1 MGDKGLF
8 YRWKGENMDFV
19 ILLIGFVLLIKGAD
33 YFVEGSSSLAKIM
46 KIPAVIIGLTIVAMG
61 TSAPEASVSI
71 NAALA
76 GNNDIAISNVIG
88 SNVFNGM
95 VVVGVCAFLH
105 KFKVNEDISKRD
117 LPINILIAII
127 LCIMIMDGTL
137 SRLEGIIL
145 LIGMVAFMGMMVHA
159 ALKNR
164 EEGEEIKTLSLPMS
178 IVYMIGGLVAVIFG
192 GDMVVD
198 GATAI
203 ATMFGL
209 SQNFIGLT
217 IVAVGT
223 SLPEL
228 VTSIVATKKGE
239 SALALGNAVGSNI
252 FNILFI
258 LGFSAVISPLSVL
271 GESLVDGMIMV
282 ATGVLLFLFAKT
294 KGEMDKKEGILCVL
308 IYVAYTV
315 FLFIR

>member
-1 MGDKGLF
+1 
-8 YRWKGENMDFV
+8 MDF
-19 ILLIGFVLLIKGAD
+19 ILLLIGFVLLIKGAD
-33 YFVEGSSSLAKIM
+33 FFVEGSSSLAKIM

-88 SNVFNGM
+88 SNIFNGM
-95 VVVGVCAFLH
+95 VVVGVCAAMM
-105 KFKVNEDISKRD
+105 KFKVNEDIVKRD
-117 LPINILIAII
+117 LPINILISII
-127 LCIMIMDGTL
+127 LCFMIADGKL
-137 SRLEGIIL
+137 SFIEGIIL
-145 LIGMVAFMGMMVHA
+145 LVGMVGFISMMVVS

-164 EEGEEIKTLSLPMS
+164 EEGEEVKTLSLPLS
-178 IVYMIGGLVAVIFG
+178 LVYMAGGLIAVIFG

-198 GATAI
+198 SATNI
-203 ATMFGL
+203 AYMFGL
-209 SQNFIGLT
+209 SQNFVGLT

-258 LGFSAVISPLSVL
+258 LGMSAVISPLNVL
-271 GESLVDGMIMV
+271 SESLIDGIIMTI
-282 ATGVLLFLFAKT
+282 TGVLLFFFGKT
-294 KGEMDKKEGILCVL
+294 KGEMDKKEGIICIL
-308 IYVAYTV
+308 IYIAYTI

>member
-1 MGDKGLF
+1 
-8 YRWKGENMDFV
+8 MDFLW
-19 ILLIGFVLLIKGAD
+19 LLVGFALLIKGAD

-88 SNVFNGM
+88 SNIFNGM
-95 VVVGVCAFLH
+95 VVVGVCAIMH
-105 KFKVNEDISKRD
+105 KFAVNREIAKRD
-117 LPINILIAII
+117 LPINILISI
-127 LCIMIMDGTL
+127 LLCFMIADGNL

-145 LIGMVAFMGMMVHA
+145 LIGMVMFIGLMIMS

-164 EEGEEIKTLSLPMS
+164 EEGDDIKTLSLPLS
-178 IVYMIGGLVAVIFG
+178 LVYIVGGLIAVIIGGDL
-192 GDMVVD
+192 VVD
-198 GATAI
+198 SATAI

-228 VTSIVATKKGE
+228 VTSIVATRKGE
-239 SALALGNAVGSNI
+239 SGLALGNAVGSNI

-258 LGFSAVISPLSVL
+258 LGFSAVISPLTVL
-271 GESLVDGMIMV
+271 AESLVDGIIMV
-282 ATGVLLFLFAKT
+282 STGVLLYIFAKT
-294 KGEMDKKEGILCVL
+294 KHEMSKMEGVICVL
-308 IYVAYTV
+308 VYVAYTI
-315 FLFIR
+315 FLFVR

>member
-1 MGDKGLF
+1 
-8 YRWKGENMDFV
+8 MDFLW
-19 ILLIGFVLLIKGAD
+19 LLVGFVLLIKGAD

-88 SNVFNGM
+88 SNIFNGM
-95 VVVGVCAFLH
+95 VVVGVCAIMQ
-105 KFKVNEDISKRD
+105 KFAVNRDIAKRD
-117 LPINILIAII
+117 LPVNIMISI
-127 LCIMIMDGTL
+127 LLCFMIMDGKL
-137 SRLEGIIL
+137 SRLEGIVL
-145 LIGMVAFMGMMVHA
+145 LIGMIVFIGLMVMS

-164 EEGEEIKTLSLPMS
+164 EEGEDIKTLPLPLSLVY
-178 IVYMIGGLVAVIFG
+178 IVGGLIAVVFG
-192 GDMVVD
+192 GDLVVD
-198 GATAI
+198 SATAI

-228 VTSIVATKKGE
+228 VTSIVATRKGE
-239 SALALGNAVGSNI
+239 SGLALGNAVGSNI

-258 LGFSAVISPLSVL
+258 LGFSAVISPLTVL
-271 GESLVDGMIMV
+271 AESLVDGIIMLSS
-282 ATGVLLFLFAKT
+282 GLLLYIFAKT
-294 KGEMDKKEGILCVL
+294 KHEMSKLEGIICVL
-308 IYVAYTV
+308 VYVAYTF
-315 FLFIR
+315 FLFVR

>member
-1 MGDKGLF
+1 
-8 YRWKGENMDFV
+8 MDFV

-88 SNVFNGM
+88 SNIFNGM
-95 VVVGVCAFLH
+95 VVVGVCAFLQ

-117 LPINILIAII
+117 LPINIIISII
-127 LCIMIMDGTL
+127 LCLMIMDGKL
-137 SRLEGIIL
+137 SRVEGILL
-145 LIGMVAFMGMMVHA
+145 LIGMVSFIAMMVHA

-178 IVYMIGGLVAVIFG
+178 IVYMIGGLIAVIFG

-271 GESLVDGMIMV
+271 AESLVDGMIMV
-282 ATGVLLFLFAKT
+282 ATGVLLFVFAKT

-308 IYVAYTV
+308 IYVAYTI

>member
-1 MGDKGLF
+1 
-8 YRWKGENMDFV
+8 MDFV
-19 ILLIGFVLLIKGAD
+19 VLLIGFVLLIKGAD

-88 SNVFNGM
+88 SNIFNGM

-105 KFKVNEDISKRD
+105 QFKVNEDISKRD
-117 LPINILIAII
+117 LPINIIISII
-127 LCIMIMDGTL
+127 LCFMIMDGKL
-137 SRLEGIIL
+137 SRVEGIL
-145 LIGMVAFMGMMVHA
+145 LLVGMVAFIVRMILA
-159 ALKNR
+159 ALANR
-164 EEGEEIKTLSLPMS
+164 EEGEDIKTLSLPRS
-178 IVYMIGGLVAVIFG
+178 IIYIIGGLVAVIFG

-228 VTSIVATKKGE
+228 VTSVVATGKGE

-271 GESLVDGMIMV
+271 SESVVDGAIMV
-282 ATGVLLFLFAKT
+282 ITGIILFFFAKT
-294 KGEMDKKEGILCVL
+294 KGEMDKKEGLLCVL
-308 IYVAYTV
+308 IYIAYTV
-315 FLFIR
+315 FLFVR

>member
-1 MGDKGLF
+1 
-8 YRWKGENMDFV
+8 MDF
-19 ILLIGFVLLIKGAD
+19 ILLLIGFVLLIKGAD
-33 YFVEGSSSLAKIM
+33 FFVEGSSSLAKIM

-88 SNVFNGM
+88 SNIFNGM
-95 VVVGVCAFLH
+95 VVVGVCASMM
-105 KFKVNEDISKRD
+105 KFKVNEDIAKRD
-117 LPINILIAII
+117 LPINILISII
-127 LCIMIMDGTL
+127 LCFMIADGKL
-137 SRLEGIIL
+137 SRIEGVIL
-145 LIGMVAFMGMMVHA
+145 LVGMISFISMMVVS

-164 EEGEEIKTLSLPMS
+164 EDGEEVKALSLPMS
-178 IVYMIGGLVAVIFG
+178 IVYMIGGLIAVIFG

-198 GATAI
+198 AATNI
-203 ATMFGL
+203 AYMFGL
-209 SQNFIGLT
+209 SQNFVGLT

-258 LGFSAVISPLSVL
+258 LGMSAVVSPLNVL
-271 GESLVDGMIMV
+271 SESLVDGIIMV
-282 ATGVLLFLFAKT
+282 ATGVLLFFFGKT
-294 KGEMDKKEGILCVL
+294 KGEMDKKEGIVCIL
-308 IYVAYTV
+308 IYVAYTI
-315 FLFIR
+315 FLFVR

>member
-1 MGDKGLF
+1 
-8 YRWKGENMDFV
+8 MDFV

-95 VVVGVCAFLH
+95 VVVGVCAFLQ

-117 LPINILIAII
+117 LPINIIISII
-127 LCIMIMDGTL
+127 LCLMIMDGKL
-137 SRLEGIIL
+137 GRIEGVIL
-145 LIGMVAFMGMMVHA
+145 LIGMVAFIGMMVHA

-178 IVYMIGGLVAVIFG
+178 IVYMIGGLIAVIFG

-315 FLFIR
+315 FLFMR

>member
-1 MGDKGLF
+1 
-8 YRWKGENMDFV
+8 MDFV

-88 SNVFNGM
+88 SNIFNGM
-95 VVVGVCAFLH
+95 VVVGVCAFLQ

-117 LPINILIAII
+117 LPINIIISII
-127 LCIMIMDGTL
+127 LCLMIMDGKL
-137 SRLEGIIL
+137 SRVEGILL
-145 LIGMVAFMGMMVHA
+145 LIGMVAFIAMMVHA

-178 IVYMIGGLVAVIFG
+178 IVYMIGGLIAVIFG

-271 GESLVDGMIMV
+271 AESLVDGMIMV
-282 ATGVLLFLFAKT
+282 ATGVLLFVFAKT

-308 IYVAYTV
+308 IYVAYTI

>member
-1 MGDKGLF
+1 
-8 YRWKGENMDFV
+8 MDFV

-95 VVVGVCAFLH
+95 VVVGVCAFLQ

-117 LPINILIAII
+117 LPINIIISII
-127 LCIMIMDGTL
+127 LCLMIMDGTL
-137 SRLEGIIL
+137 SRIEAVIL
-145 LIGMVAFMGMMVHA
+145 LIGMVSFIGMMVHA

-164 EEGEEIKTLSLPMS
+164 EDGDEIKTLSLPMS
-178 IVYMIGGLVAVIFG
+178 IVYMIGGLIAVIFG

>member
-1 MGDKGLF
+1 
-8 YRWKGENMDFV
+8 MDF
-19 ILLIGFVLLIKGAD
+19 ILLLIGFVLLIKGAD
-33 YFVEGSSSLAKIM
+33 FFVEGSSSLAKIM
-46 KIPAVIIGLTIVAMG
+46 KIPTVIIGLTIVAMG

-76 GNNDIAISNVIG
+76 GNNDIAISNIIG
-88 SNVFNGM
+88 SNIFNGM
-95 VVVGVCAFLH
+95 VVVGVCAFMK
-105 KFKVNEDISKRD
+105 KFAVNQDIAKRD
-117 LPINILIAII
+117 LPINIIISII
-127 LCIMIMDGTL
+127 LCVMIADGKL
-137 SRLEGIIL
+137 SRLEGVIL
-145 LIGMVAFMGMMVHA
+145 LVGMIAYIVVMIRS

-164 EEGEEIKTLSLPMS
+164 EEGEDVKALSLPMS
-178 IVYMIGGLVAVIFG
+178 LVYMAGGLVAVIFG

-198 GATAI
+198 SATNI
-203 ATMFGL
+203 ALMFGL

-228 VTSIVATKKGE
+228 VTSVVATKKGE

-258 LGFSAVISPLSVL
+258 LGMSALVSPLNVL
-271 GESLVDGMIMV
+271 AESLVDGIIMV
-282 ATGVLLFLFAKT
+282 ATGTLLYLFAKT
-294 KGEMDKKEGILCVL
+294 KGEMDKKEGLICCL

>member
-1 MGDKGLF
+1 
-8 YRWKGENMDFV
+8 MDFV

-95 VVVGVCAFLH
+95 VVVGICAFLQ

-117 LPINILIAII
+117 LPINIIISII
-127 LCIMIMDGTL
+127 LCLMIMDGTL
-137 SRLEGIIL
+137 NRLEGIIL
-145 LIGMVAFMGMMVHA
+145 LIGMVAFIGMMVHA
-159 ALKNR
+159 ALNNR
-164 EEGEEIKTLSLPMS
+164 EEGEEIKALSLPMS
-178 IVYMIGGLVAVIFG
+178 IVYMIGGLIAVIFG

-282 ATGVLLFLFAKT
+282 ATGALLFLFAKT

-315 FLFIR
+315 FLFMR

>member
-1 MGDKGLF
+1 
-8 YRWKGENMDFV
+8 MDF
-19 ILLIGFVLLIKGAD
+19 LLLLVGFVLLIKGAD

-88 SNVFNGM
+88 SNIFNGM
-95 VVVGVCAFLH
+95 VVVGVCAIMQ
-105 KFKVNEDISKRD
+105 KFAVNLEIAKRD
-117 LPINILIAII
+117 LPINILISI
-127 LCIMIMDGTL
+127 LLCFMIADGNL

-145 LIGMVAFMGMMVHA
+145 LIGMVIFIGLMVMS

-164 EEGEEIKTLSLPMS
+164 EEGDDIKTLSLPLS
-178 IVYMIGGLVAVIFG
+178 LVYIVGGLIAVVFG
-192 GDMVVD
+192 GDLVVD
-198 GATAI
+198 SATAI

-228 VTSIVATKKGE
+228 VTSIVATRKGE
-239 SALALGNAVGSNI
+239 SGLALGNAVGSNI

-258 LGFSAVISPLSVL
+258 LGFSGVISPLTVL
-271 GESLVDGMIMV
+271 AESLVDGIIMV
-282 ATGVLLFLFAKT
+282 ATGMLLYIFAKT
-294 KGEMDKKEGILCVL
+294 KHEMNKVEGIICVL
-308 IYVAYTV
+308 VYVAYTI
-315 FLFIR
+315 FLFVR

>member
-1 MGDKGLF
+1 
-8 YRWKGENMDFV
+8 MDFV

-95 VVVGVCAFLH
+95 VVVGVCAFLQ

-117 LPINILIAII
+117 LPINIIISII
-127 LCIMIMDGTL
+127 LCLMIMDGKL
-137 SRLEGIIL
+137 GRLEGIIL
-145 LIGMVAFMGMMVHA
+145 LIGMVAFIGMMVHA

-178 IVYMIGGLVAVIFG
+178 IVYMIGGLIAVIFG

-198 GATAI
+198 GAIAI

-282 ATGVLLFLFAKT
+282 ATGALLFLFAKT

>member
-1 MGDKGLF
+1 
-8 YRWKGENMDFV
+8 MDFV

-95 VVVGVCAFLH
+95 VVVGVCAFLQ

-117 LPINILIAII
+117 LPINIIISII
-127 LCIMIMDGTL
+127 LCLMIMDGKL
-137 SRLEGIIL
+137 GRIEGIIL
-145 LIGMVAFMGMMVHA
+145 LIGMVAFIGMMVHA
-159 ALKNR
+159 AFKNR

-178 IVYMIGGLVAVIFG
+178 IVYMIGGLIAVIFG

-282 ATGVLLFLFAKT
+282 ATGALLFLFAKT

-315 FLFIR
+315 FLFMR

>member
-88 SNVFNGM
+88 SNIFNGM
-95 VVVGVCAFLH
+95 VVVGVCAFLQ

-117 LPINILIAII
+117 LPINIIISII
-127 LCIMIMDGTL
+127 LCLMIMDGTL

-145 LIGMVAFMGMMVHA
+145 LIGMVAFIGMMVHA

-164 EEGEEIKTLSLPMS
+164 EDGDEIKTLSLPMS
-178 IVYMIGGLVAVIFG
+178 IVYMIGGLIAVIFG

-271 GESLVDGMIMV
+271 GESLVDGMTMV
-282 ATGVLLFLFAKT
+282 ATGALLFLFAKT

>member
-1 MGDKGLF
+1 
-8 YRWKGENMDFV
+8 MDFV

-95 VVVGVCAFLH
+95 VVVGVCAFLQ

-117 LPINILIAII
+117 LPINIIISII
-127 LCIMIMDGTL
+127 LCLMIMDGTL

-145 LIGMVAFMGMMVHA
+145 LIGMVAFIGMMMHA

-164 EEGEEIKTLSLPMS
+164 EEGDEIKTLSLPMS
-178 IVYMIGGLVAVIFG
+178 IVYMIGGLIAVIFG

-294 KGEMDKKEGILCVL
+294 EGEMDKKEGILCVL

>member
-1 MGDKGLF
+1 
-8 YRWKGENMDFV
+8 MDFV

-46 KIPAVIIGLTIVAMG
+46 KVPAVIIGLTIVAMG

-88 SNVFNGM
+88 SNIFNGM
-95 VVVGVCAFLH
+95 VVVGVCAVLQ
-105 KFKVNEDISKRD
+105 KFKVNEDIAKRD
-117 LPINILIAII
+117 LPINIII
-127 LCIMIMDGTL
+127 SIFLCFMIMDGKL
-137 SRLEGIIL
+137 SRIEGVIL
-145 LIGMVAFMGMMVHA
+145 LIGMLAYIVAMITS

-164 EEGEEIKTLSLPMS
+164 EDGEEIKALSLPMS
-178 IVYMIGGLVAVIFG
+178 IVYMLGGLIAVIFG

-228 VTSIVATKKGE
+228 VTSVVATKKGE

-258 LGFSAVISPLSVL
+258 LGFSAIVSPLSVL
-271 GESLVDGMIMV
+271 AESLVDGIIMV
-282 ATGVLLFLFAKT
+282 ATGGLLFLFAKT
-294 KGEMDKKEGILCVL
+294 KAEMDKKEGFLCVL
-308 IYVAYTV
+308 IYVAYTI

>member
-1 MGDKGLF
+1 
-8 YRWKGENMDFV
+8 MDF
-19 ILLIGFVLLIKGAD
+19 ILLLIGFVLLIKGAD
-33 YFVEGSSSLAKIM
+33 FFVEGSSSLAKIM

-88 SNVFNGM
+88 SNIFNGM
-95 VVVGVCAFLH
+95 VVVGVCAAMM
-105 KFKVNEDISKRD
+105 KFKVNEDIAKRD
-117 LPINILIAII
+117 LPINILISII
-127 LCIMIMDGTL
+127 LCFMIADGKL
-137 SRLEGIIL
+137 SFIEGIIL
-145 LIGMVAFMGMMVHA
+145 LVGMVGFISMMVVS

-164 EEGEEIKTLSLPMS
+164 EEGEEVKALSLPLS
-178 IVYMIGGLVAVIFG
+178 LVYMVGGLVAVIFG

-198 GATAI
+198 SATNI
-203 ATMFGL
+203 AYMFGL
-209 SQNFIGLT
+209 SQNFVGLT

-258 LGFSAVISPLSVL
+258 LGMSAAISPLNVL
-271 GESLVDGMIMV
+271 SESLIDGIIMTI
-282 ATGVLLFLFAKT
+282 TGVLLFFFGKT
-294 KGEMDKKEGILCVL
+294 KGEMDKKEGILCILV
-308 IYVAYTV
+308 YVAYTI

>member
-1 MGDKGLF
+1 
-8 YRWKGENMDFV
+8 MDF
-19 ILLIGFVLLIKGAD
+19 ILLLIGFVLLIKGAD
-33 YFVEGSSSLAKIM
+33 FFVEGSSSLAKIM

-88 SNVFNGM
+88 SNIFNGM
-95 VVVGVCAFLH
+95 VVVGVCAAMM
-105 KFKVNEDISKRD
+105 KFKVNEDIAKRD
-117 LPINILIAII
+117 LPINILISII
-127 LCIMIMDGTL
+127 LCFMIADGKL
-137 SRLEGIIL
+137 SFIEGIIL
-145 LIGMVAFMGMMVHA
+145 LVGMVGFISMMVVS

-164 EEGEEIKTLSLPMS
+164 EEGEEVKALSLPLS
-178 IVYMIGGLVAVIFG
+178 LVYMVGGLVAVIFG

-198 GATAI
+198 SATNI
-203 ATMFGL
+203 AYMFGL
-209 SQNFIGLT
+209 SQNFVGLT

-258 LGFSAVISPLSVL
+258 LGMSAAISPLNVL
-271 GESLVDGMIMV
+271 SESLIDGIIMTI
-282 ATGVLLFLFAKT
+282 TGVLLFFFGKT
-294 KGEMDKKEGILCVL
+294 KGEMDKKEGIICIL
-308 IYVAYTV
+308 IYIAYTI